1 MKIIPSRVLRLTI
14 CTKEAL
20 ENLRYKWPKEMV
32 CVYFWSLGKTC
43 TWQKCSQ
50 IGIAQIL
57 SLQVVTTKKK
67 ISNEESRHPLCSN
80 FVPNVGETFK
90 DVCHSLV
97 LVRSKMVF
105 IWCGFSNTL
114 AFIGS
119 KVKEMLD
126 GFYFVPKYKLEPLIR
141 LAGGLAKKPHLS
153 SCRTLACY
161 SILSVLSNNLT
172 NSLSWIF
179 SINLHFYM
187 IKATIF
193 LPFEMSQIYCLKM
206 ALISSW
212 MSKKFRR
219 KYASFKLTGHYFLRR
234 ELL

>member
-1 MKIIPSRVLRLTI
+1 
-14 CTKEAL
+14 
-20 ENLRYKWPKEMV
+20 MV

-97 LVRSKMVF
+97 LARSKMVF

-153 SCRTLACY
+153 SCRTLACC

-179 SINLHFYM
+179 SINLHFYR
-187 IKATIF
+187 IKAFLDVVNASLNLPHHFCLAIF
-193 LPFEMSQIYCLKM
+193 LAWKWRWFPLECRRNFVGNMHHLNLQ
-206 ALISSW
+206 LITFNVVNDC
-212 MSKKFRR
+212 KKAKVR
-219 KYASFKLTGHYFLRR
+219 KSL
-234 ELL
+234 

>member
-1 MKIIPSRVLRLTI
+1 MAKVLTNRHSANTFLTSGD
-14 CTKEAL
+14 
-20 ENLRYKWPKEMV
+20 Y
-32 CVYFWSLGKTC
+32 
-43 TWQKCSQ
+43 
-50 IGIAQIL
+50 
-57 SLQVVTTKKK
+57 KKK

-97 LVRSKMVF
+97 LARSKMVF

-153 SCRTLACY
+153 SCRTLVCC
-161 SILSVLSNNLT
+161 SILSVCLEQQSNKFPFVNFQYQSSFLQDQ
-172 NSLSWIF
+172 SLSRCRKCITESTASLLF
-179 SINLHFYM
+179 SNF
-187 IKATIF
+187 
-193 LPFEMSQIYCLKM
+193 SCLKM
-206 ALISSW
+206 AWYFLLDVEEISSE
-212 MSKKFRR
+212 
-219 KYASFKLTGHYFLRR
+219 TCVI
-234 ELL
+234 

>member
-1 MKIIPSRVLRLTI
+1 
-14 CTKEAL
+14 
-20 ENLRYKWPKEMV
+20 MV

-97 LVRSKMVF
+97 LARSKMVF

-153 SCRTLACY
+153 SCRTLVCC
-161 SILSVLSNNLT
+161 SILSVCLEQQSNKFPFVNFQYQSSFLRDQSYNFLAFLDVVNASLNLPH
-172 NSLSWIF
+172 
-179 SINLHFYM
+179 HFCL
-187 IKATIF
+187 AIF
-193 LPFEMSQIYCLKM
+193 LAWKWRWFPLGCRRN
-206 ALISSW
+206 SS
-212 MSKKFRR
+212 
-219 KYASFKLTGHYFLRR
+219 
-234 ELL
+234 EICII

>member
-14 CTKEAL
+14 CSKEAL

-57 SLQVVTTKKK
+57 SLQVVTTKKM

-97 LVRSKMVF
+97 LARSKMVF

-153 SCRTLACY
+153 SCRTLVCC
-161 SILSVLSNNLT
+161 SILSVCLEQQSNKFPFVNFQYQSSFLQDQ
-172 NSLSWIF
+172 SLSRCRKCITESTASLLF
-179 SINLHFYM
+179 SNF
-187 IKATIF
+187 
-193 LPFEMSQIYCLKM
+193 SCLKM
-206 ALISSW
+206 ARFSSW
-212 MSKKFRR
+212 MS
-219 KYASFKLTGHYFLRR
+219 
-234 ELL
+234 

>member
-1 MKIIPSRVLRLTI
+1 MAKVLTNRHSANTFLTSGD
-14 CTKEAL
+14 
-20 ENLRYKWPKEMV
+20 Y
-32 CVYFWSLGKTC
+32 
-43 TWQKCSQ
+43 
-50 IGIAQIL
+50 
-57 SLQVVTTKKK
+57 KKK

-119 KVKEMLD
+119 KVKEEMLY
-126 GFYFVPKYKLEPLIR
+126 GFYYVPKYKLEPLIR

-153 SCRTLACY
+153 SCRTLACC
-161 SILSVLSNNLT
+161 SILSVCLEQQSNKFPFVNFQYQSSFLQDQ
-172 NSLSWIF
+172 SLSRCRKCITESTALLLF
-179 SINLHFYM
+179 SNF
-187 IKATIF
+187 
-193 LPFEMSQIYCLKM
+193 SCLKM
-206 ALISSW
+206 ALISFW

-219 KYASFKLTGHYFLRR
+219 KHASFKLTAHYFSRR
-234 ELL
+234 ELLYESRRKKVTLK